1 MEISNEEKA
10 TEIALSNDI
19 YDTTEVYQSDVVDML
34 MEMAQWKDEQSAQEK
49 QQLID
54 KAAEW
59 LRMTMDFF
67 NNGEFNT
74 EKFVNDF
81 KKETSS
87 FDEEQYMRLWTIED
101 AKDGD
106 VLVIESGRRNN
117 ECLFIFKDIAC
128 REVLEHCYYR
138 TNDSTFSPTG
148 SFIGYLD
155 NIYHPA
161 TKEQCILLFSKM
173 KEAGYEWDFDKK
185 ELRKIDDYCKENCK
199 GFQETGKCFADG
211 ECKAKRDAEQKPADE
226 TPYSET
232 LDKAID
238 LYYYTYGNGNDGFD
252 NLSLDKFRD
261 IVHTFIEDYGQK
273 STEWSDEDEEMK
285 RAIISNL
292 FILKQMYTQPVKQTD
307 YNYMIE
313 WLKSLKPHWKP
324 TKEQMNAL
332 SMAYKDSLTSGENL
346 ITQTETLKSLYNNLK
361 KL

>member
-173 KEAGYEWDFDKK
+173 KEAGYEWDADKK
-185 ELRKIDDYCKENCK
+185 ELKPTNNRFDYENANIQQK
-199 GFQETGKCFADG
+199 DFTP
-211 ECKAKRDAEQKPADE
+211 KASTANRQ
-226 TPYSET
+226 
-232 LDKAID
+232 
-238 LYYYTYGNGNDGFD
+238 LYN
-252 NLSLDKFRD
+252 
-261 IVHTFIEDYGQK
+261 
-273 STEWSDEDEEMK
+273 
-285 RAIISNL
+285 RAILKILSNYVEEYPDIR
-292 FILKQMYTQPVKQTD
+292 FGQMLCNLGIGPVFNEESRETYCNLNETINK
-307 YNYMIE
+307 
-313 WLKSLKPHWKP
+313 KS
-324 TKEQMNAL
+324 
-332 SMAYKDSLTSGENL
+332 
-346 ITQTETLKSLYNNLK
+346 
-361 KL
+361 